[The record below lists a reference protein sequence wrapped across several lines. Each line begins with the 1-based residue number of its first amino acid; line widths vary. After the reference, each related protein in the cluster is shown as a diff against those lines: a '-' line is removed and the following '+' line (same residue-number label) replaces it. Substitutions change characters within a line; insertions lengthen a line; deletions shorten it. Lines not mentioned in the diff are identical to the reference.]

1 MSPNRRANTLD
12 VVLGPARV
20 REVLL
25 TNEPR
30 GLLWLAAT
38 HYFEHAL
45 DPAPLTADDIFDAL
59 RPQEE
64 LQRLWNLLP
73 RVPAAERTKE
83 ELPRLLELPGW
94 ETLAHEVVLE
104 LLPKAPW
111 LSRADTT
118 TPISLSVRRSI
129 DRVNDL
135 HALDFPKVWSEFVTL
150 AERWE
155 PFRPRGTY
163 TAADYIA
170 WFYAFEM
177 RRLEVTVA
185 LATHGA
191 CAAAAACDLLAGPRP
206 DRRFCAASLLT
217 RCPTELAL
225 EPLLALLRTNPRPD
239 LLWVGVEALSRIGSV
254 EVVRRAADGY
264 RASKELGLVV
274 TIGLVRR
281 PEAERALV
289 ELLGE
294 VGDVAE
300 RVDII
305 EALTGMFPTEGFD
318 EMLDVVLSTE
328 YARYQRDG
336 GIALEGVV
344 NAAEVASIRGPRVRA
359 ARALLRVL
367 DPPNPQRA
375 GVDLN

>member
-1 MSPNRRANTLD
+1 MLALE
-12 VVLGPARV
+12 RV

-25 TNEPR
+25 TTEPR

-64 LQRLWNLLP
+64 LQRLWSLLP
-73 RVPAAERTKE
+73 RVPPVERTRE
-83 ELPRLLELPGW
+83 ELPRLLHLPGW

-104 LLPKAPW
+104 LLPKAQW
-111 LSRADTT
+111 LGQADTT
-118 TPISLSVRRSI
+118 KPPLSLTVRRSI
-129 DRVNDL
+129 DRLNDL
-135 HALDFPKVWSEFVTL
+135 RALDFPKVWSEFVAL

-155 PFRPRGTY
+155 PFQPRGRY

-177 RRLEVTVA
+177 RRLELTVA

-191 CAAAAACDLLAGPRP
+191 RAGVAACDLLAGPRSGWP

-217 RCPTELAL
+217 RCPTKLAI
-225 EPLLALLRTNPRPD
+225 EPLLVLLRSEPWHD
-239 LLWVGVEALSRIGSV
+239 LRWVGVEALSRIGSV

-274 TIGLVRR
+274 AIGQIRR
-281 PEAERALV
+281 PEAEQALV

-294 VGDVAE
+294 VRDVAE

-305 EALTGMFPTEGFD
+305 EALTGMFPTEGF
-318 EMLDVVLSTE
+318 EEVLDVVLSTE
-328 YARYQRDG
+328 YAHHQRDG

-344 NAAEVASIRGPRVRA
+344 NAAEVAGIRGPRVRA
-359 ARALLRVL
+359 ARAFLRVL
-367 DPPNPQRA
+367 DPALPRGR
-375 GVDLN
+375 GVCLN